1 MRSDSCHFYDQPI
14 AKGAKGNNLF
24 QINNEKGCAPT
35 SQITSKTIFYW
46 WVAGCP
52 HFFFSFLEIEKRNW
66 IGYGEAI
73 IDQQ

>member
-35 SQITSKTIFYW
+35 SQITSKTIFCW
-46 WVAGCP
+46 WVQAVLI
-52 HFFFSFLEIEKRNW
+52 FFSFLEIEKRNC
-66 IGYGEAI
+66 IAYGEAI